1 MHPDRGARFL
11 APWSRGV
18 APTTRGSGI
27 ACDPAT
33 PLGCRTHCLTGK
45 CDTLTG
51 SYIFHGILFPG
62 SSALRA
68 STPGLKSDDPSG
80 ASPLRDRQAG
90 TSGDITA
97 WQAERHLEEVRSARP
112 GWSTGSDLRGVR
124 YATLLCLHCSR
135 DDYRSAWQGGDS
147 HLLQE

>member
-80 ASPLRDRQAG
+80 ALPLRDRQAVAAG
-90 TSGDITA
+90 
-97 WQAERHLEEVRSARP
+97 E
-112 GWSTGSDLRGVR
+112 GSVKGIAQRQGLS
-124 YATLLCLHCSR
+124 LHCFNAQMR
-135 DDYRSAWQGGDS
+135 HPERPIENRLLAWNYQGDAIGWYRSHS
-147 HLLQE
+147 THCE